1 MKSIL
6 LIALISIS
14 FWACNDAD
22 NDNSSNTTST
32 DSVTTSTT
40 NDPDNQSNMNMD
52 TSGMGEKSMMTM
64 MNSMMDNMKTMQSSG
79 NPDNDFASMMKA
91 HHLGAIE
98 MAQMEVAK
106 GTDAQMK
113 QMAQKMIDDQQKE
126 VSEFNTFL
134 SGHNAHGGGDAF
146 FKEAMSK
153 MNNMEMD
160 MDHSGSMDKQFAQ
173 MMVPHHQS
181 AIDMSKAYIKSGA
194 HEEKLKTMANNI
206 ISSQQ
211 KEIGE
216 LKAWLDKNK

>member
-1 MKSIL
+1 MKNAL
-6 LIALISIS
+6 LIALVSIS
-14 FWACNDAD
+14 LWACNDED
-22 NDNSSNTTST
+22 KDTNSATTST
-32 DSVTTSTT
+32 DSITTSPV
-40 NDPDNQSNMNMD
+40 NDANNQSNMNMD
-52 TSGMGEKSMMTM
+52 TSGMGNKSMMSM
-64 MNSMMDNMKTMQSSG
+64 MNSMMDNMKTMQSSN

-153 MNNMEMD
+153 MNNMKMD

-194 HEEKLKTMANNI
+194 HEEKLKTMSNNI

-211 KEIGE
+211 KEISE

>member
-1 MKSIL
+1 MKHIL
-6 LIALISIS
+6 LIVFVTITL
-14 FWACNDAD
+14 WACNDAD
-22 NDNSSNTTST
+22 NDDSSSTTST

-40 NDPDNQSNMNMD
+40 NNPDNRSNMNMD

-153 MNNMEMD
+153 MNNMKMD
-160 MDHSGSMDKQFAQ
+160 IDHSGSMDKQFAQ

-194 HEEKLKTMANNI
+194 HEEKLKTMSNNI

-211 KEIGE
+211 KEISE
-216 LKAWLDKNK
+216 LKAWLDKSK

>member
-6 LIALISIS
+6 LIAIVSIS
-14 FWACNDAD
+14 FWACNDESKD
-22 NDNSSNTTST
+22 TSSATTSK

-40 NDPDNQSNMNMD
+40 NDPGNQSNMNMD
-52 TSGMGEKSMMTM
+52 TSGMASKSMMSM

-134 SGHNAHGGGDAF
+134 SGHSAHGGGDAF

-153 MNNMEMD
+153 MNNMKMD
-160 MDHSGSMDKQFAQ
+160 MDHLGSIDKQFAQ

-181 AIDMSKAYIKSGA
+181 AIDMAKAYIKSGA
-194 HEEKLKTMANNI
+194 HEEKLKTMSNNI

-211 KEIGE
+211 KEISE